1 MRGNQPPPT
10 GPPAITSGT
19 PNGAPAAPSAAGPV
33 ELPGGQPRGPLR
45 GPSFLFAQKG
55 WRKTRQRASPFGN
68 PPPWRGACAVVTR
81 DRDAICRRLRFR
93 GAASR
98 KPGRP
103 LAQNRQGVPTVA
115 LLLRLPV
122 RSCCGYVNLAE
133 MATSGSPE
141 TERTLLRRA
150 DFAPTTKRPRF
161 RTTAVCS
168 ILDATIITPPAGDF
182 ISTLSRFFLT
192 VSHIRT
198 NLPERPEPFGQT
210 ITFVSA
216 ISAKAPS

>member
-1 MRGNQPPPT
+1 
-10 GPPAITSGT
+10 
-19 PNGAPAAPSAAGPV
+19 
-33 ELPGGQPRGPLR
+33 
-45 GPSFLFAQKG
+45 
-55 WRKTRQRASPFGN
+55 
-68 PPPWRGACAVVTR
+68 
-81 DRDAICRRLRFR
+81 
-93 GAASR
+93 
-98 KPGRP
+98 
-103 LAQNRQGVPTVA
+103 
-115 LLLRLPV
+115 
-122 RSCCGYVNLAE
+122 

-141 TERTLLRRA
+141 TERTSRRRADFAMKWGPRRCIASLGRGGARERAKGDHWRNSNGDPGGAQQSGAAGEKEEQGSARRATSGSPETERTSRRRA

-216 ISAKAPS
+216 ISAKVPS